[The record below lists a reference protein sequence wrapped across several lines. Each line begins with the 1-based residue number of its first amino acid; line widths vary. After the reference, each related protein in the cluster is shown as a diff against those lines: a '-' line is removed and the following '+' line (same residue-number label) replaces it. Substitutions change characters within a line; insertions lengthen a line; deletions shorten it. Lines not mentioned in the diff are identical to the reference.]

1 MTEAVLVA
9 SATAL
14 VTGLVSVGGSK
25 ATELIAPENDDDL
38 AQLAQEA
45 RQDARDT
52 LRQARR
58 DGAGEAVLLVM
69 VKGIARGDRELQQQ
83 DYDEALNA
91 YNAADLAAER
101 DPLAL
106 PYG

>member
-1 MTEAVLVA
+1 L
-9 SATAL
+9 
-14 VTGLVSVGGSK
+14 K
-25 ATELIAPENDDDL
+25 
-38 AQLAQEA
+38 
-45 RQDARDT
+45 
-52 LRQARR
+52 QARR
-58 DGAGEAVLLVM
+58 DGARQAVLLVM